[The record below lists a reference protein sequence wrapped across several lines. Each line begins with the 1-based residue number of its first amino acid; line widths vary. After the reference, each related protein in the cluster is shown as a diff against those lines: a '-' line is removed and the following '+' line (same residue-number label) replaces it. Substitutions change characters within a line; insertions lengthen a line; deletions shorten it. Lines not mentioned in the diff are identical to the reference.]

1 MTTTR
6 PRAATAR
13 LAGRFGKLSRL
24 AVLSS
29 TATVVVALGVTG
41 AAMTDT
47 VENRSTEVGL
57 GAAAPLDLKH
67 FAETRD
73 QRVSRTAPRV
83 ALEPEPTDQRF
94 ATAALNIWTGPKQQ
108 GPRAD
113 HVIKWGTKVAV
124 TGQVVGS
131 WAEVLL
137 PRENGNGPV
146 IRWVNADYLAN
157 NKPKPEK
164 VATGT
169 SGSTSG
175 TSGTSSTGS
184 APASGP
190 TVGGSCTNGTSVDPG
205 VSPSI
210 VAIHQAVCA
219 NWPEI
224 TTYGTFR
231 AGDTGD
237 HGAGRAVDIM
247 ISGDPGWE
255 VAEFV
260 RANASSFGVNYII
273 YSQQIWS
280 VGQAGVGWRS
290 MEDRG
295 STTANHYDHVHV
307 SVY

>member
-6 PRAATAR
+6 NRATAR

-29 TATVVVALGVTG
+29 TATVAVVALGVTG
-41 AAMTDT
+41 AAVTDT
-47 VENRSTEVGL
+47 AESRSTEVSL
-57 GAAAPLDLKH
+57 GAAAPLDLEH

-83 ALEPEPTDQRF
+83 ALEPEPTDHKF
-94 ATAALNIWTGPKQQ
+94 ATAALNIWTGPKQE

-113 HVIKWGTKVAV
+113 HLIEWGTKIAV
-124 TGQVVGS
+124 TGQVIGH
-131 WAEVLL
+131 WAEVLI
-137 PRENGNGPV
+137 PRDNGNGPV

-157 NKPKPEK
+157 KKPKPEK
-164 VATGT
+164 VAPRT
-169 SGSTSG
+169 SGT

-184 APASGP
+184 APSAGP
-190 TVGGSCTNGTSVDPG
+190 SVGGTCTNGTSVSGTPN
-205 VSPSI
+205 V

-219 NWPEI
+219 NWPAI
-224 TTYGTFR
+224 TSYGTYR
-231 AGDTGD
+231 ADSGD
-237 HGAGRAVDIM
+237 HGSGRAIDIM
-247 ISGDPGWE
+247 ISGDTGWQI
-255 VAEFV
+255 AEFV
-260 RANASSFGVNYII
+260 RANASTFGVSYVI
-273 YSQQIWS
+273 YSQKIWS
-280 VGQAGVGWRS
+280 VDRAGEGWRY